1 MPPQFQATYTPIAA
15 AGTGNQIKHLARM
28 MSSQFVAAGVKPKD
42 TEVKCTAYLV
52 FLHVWAHI
60 SHRTSYHINLPQQKK
75 KCSNCILVF

>member
-42 TEVKCTAYLV
+42 AEVMCWTLMV
-52 FLHVWAHI
+52 SHVEFCI
-60 SHRTSYHINLPQQKK
+60 SNG
-75 KCSNCILVF
+75 SNILSVSPELESKSI

>member
-42 TEVKCTAYLV
+42 AEVMC
-52 FLHVWAHI
+52 
-60 SHRTSYHINLPQQKK
+60 
-75 KCSNCILVF
+75 